1 MSDLVAL
8 HHIPVTP
15 RVCRKGIKEK
25 QAEKNCCQKKKNG
38 KGMKEKH
45 AKNKKIPVFTIGLS
59 PGYIGVPGVLVVR
72 LVD

>member
-1 MSDLVAL
+1 
-8 HHIPVTP
+8 
-15 RVCRKGIKEK
+15 
-25 QAEKNCCQKKKNG
+25 
-38 KGMKEKH
+38 MKEKH